1 MGARQR
7 KWVPRH
13 PPVTTML
20 AFTARAYYSVPECS
34 PQVFGHFHKPSVGI
48 SPSLIREEK
57 MHKIHDKRMADI
69 FRLEYFVEEKNF
81 VKTEHG
87 HYIKKQIY

>member
-1 MGARQR
+1 
-7 KWVPRH
+7 
-13 PPVTTML
+13 
-20 AFTARAYYSVPECS
+20 
-34 PQVFGHFHKPSVGI
+34 
-48 SPSLIREEK
+48 

-69 FRLEYFVEEKNF
+69 FRLEYFVEEKNV